1 MQGFQPLIGFFGDD
15 RILPKAFEICFH
27 TTIDRE
33 DENQIIIMSVNI
45 TWIEPIKTHVHSFGV
60 WPDFPIEILSF
71 TITIMTLAFVYGS

>member
-1 MQGFQPLIGFFGDD
+1 
-15 RILPKAFEICFH
+15 
-27 TTIDRE
+27 
-33 DENQIIIMSVNI
+33 MSVNI